1 LTHVKGL
8 PLADENPET
17 PSASDE
23 IAQFWHATAFDHG
36 RRQQLL
42 ARALAAGRPAGMR
55 SWAHD
60 DKQDAKI
67 TDADG
72 PH

>member
-1 LTHVKGL
+1 V
-8 PLADENPET
+8 ADEDLET

-23 IAQFWHATAFDHG
+23 IAQFWNATAFDLR
-36 RRQQLL
+36 RRQQFL
-42 ARALAAGRPAGMR
+42 ARSLAAGRPVVMR

-60 DKQDAKI
+60 GKQDTEI